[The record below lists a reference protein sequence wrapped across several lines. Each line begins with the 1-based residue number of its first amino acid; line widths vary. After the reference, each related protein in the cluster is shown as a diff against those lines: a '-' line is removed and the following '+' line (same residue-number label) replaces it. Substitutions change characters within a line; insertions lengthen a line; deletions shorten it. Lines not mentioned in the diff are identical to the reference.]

1 MRLNAGNIKTRITVL
16 LRHNLS
22 IIEVFA
28 INSLDSILMT
38 TTEHNP
44 TPPVQWSE
52 PSAKNSETS
61 TTPESENATA
71 KASTAPAKG
80 ERRVQI
86 LQSLAQMLENPQG
99 EKITT
104 AGLAKRLDVSEAA
117 LYRHFASKAQMF
129 EGLIEFI
136 ETSLI
141 SLLSQINQSEG
152 SAAQKIQK
160 SLHILLA
167 FAQKN
172 PGMARVLIGDVLLHE
187 NERLQMRVT
196 QLIDR
201 VQATLKQ
208 SFREVALE
216 TGWQPAADVG
226 VYSAFWMSWV
236 VGRWHAYVRSG
247 FKTLPNEHF
256 EASWNAM
263 SGF

>member
-1 MRLNAGNIKTRITVL
+1 M
-16 LRHNLS
+16 
-22 IIEVFA
+22 
-28 INSLDSILMT
+28 
-38 TTEHNP
+38 HNP
-44 TPPVQWSE
+44 ENHTPPAVQWNE
-52 PSAKNSETS
+52 PVE
-61 TTPESENATA
+61 PEASKQEQ
-71 KASTAPAKG
+71 KAASAPAKG

-86 LQSLAQMLENPQG
+86 LQTLAQMLENPEG

-136 ETSLI
+136 ETSILG
-141 SLLSQINQSEG
+141 LLTQINQSDA
-152 SAAQKIQK
+152 SAQQKIQK
-160 SLHILLA
+160 SIHVLLA

-187 NERLQMRVT
+187 NERLQIRVT

-208 SFREVALE
+208 SFRELAME
-216 TGWQPAADVG
+216 SEWKPAADVG

-247 FKTLPNEHF
+247 FKVAPGEHF
-256 EASWNAM
+256 ESSWQAM
-263 SGF
+263 MTL